1 MGAIAVLL
9 VLGGLIF
16 FHELGHFLMARSLGI
31 GVKAFALGFGPKIFS
46 FTWGM
51 TEYRL
56 CAECQSELP
65 VRKSCPNCNKEIDW
79 ERLNFEHR

>member
-1 MGAIAVLL
+1 MDKNKASDNLAKQKLNEEKKQDLQKRNDEMAEGKSPEEVAEIYSK
-9 VLGGLIF
+9 GG
-16 FHELGHFLMARSLGI
+16 
-31 GVKAFALGFGPKIFS
+31 K
-46 FTWGM
+46 
-51 TEYRL
+51 YY

>member
-1 MGAIAVLL
+1 
-9 VLGGLIF
+9 
-16 FHELGHFLMARSLGI
+16 MAKN
-31 GVKAFALGFGPKIFS
+31 KAFENLAKQKLNEEKKQDLQKRNDEMAEGKSPEEVAEIYSKGGK
-46 FTWGM
+46 
-51 TEYRL
+51 YY

>member
-1 MGAIAVLL
+1 MDKNKASDNLAKQKLNEEKKQDLQKRNDEMAEGKSPEVVAEIYSK
-9 VLGGLIF
+9 GG
-16 FHELGHFLMARSLGI
+16 
-31 GVKAFALGFGPKIFS
+31 K
-46 FTWGM
+46 
-51 TEYRL
+51 YY